1 MIVAPHRA
9 HDPIDTLPC
18 AVQWAMI
25 VAPHR
30 AHDPIDTLGPHGM
43 SCVLTHLRVVGSR
56 AERYMQDA
64 SNLVAPST

>member
-1 MIVAPHRA
+1 MAPHRA

-18 AVQWAMI
+18 AVQCSMGHDCG
-25 VAPHR
+25 PHR